1 MQSAGF
7 RFWAFEVDVASG
19 ELRKDGIRV
28 KLQEQP
34 FQVLVALL
42 ERPQEVVTREEL
54 QNRLWSGDTATDFDR
69 GLNKAI
75 SRLRDAL
82 GDDAANPRFIG
93 TLPQRGYRWL
103 APVASLPSNVSP
115 ALAPEPGRGTI
126 PRRTLFY
133 LVGSLIAVP
142 IAGVEAYRRYG
153 RFSKIQ
159 SIAVLPLVNVSSD
172 PGQEYFSDGMTEEL
186 TAEISRITSL
196 RVISRTSVMRYKTGA
211 RKSVAEIARELNVD
225 AIVEGTVALSGAR
238 VRITAQLIQA
248 RDEQHLWS
256 ERYERDLADILSIQS
271 EVARRIAREIN
282 IQLTPEEQNRLAR
295 SRPVD
300 PAAYDAYLKGS
311 YFLFKAIPGLAKSI
325 DFFNEAI
332 RLDPRHA
339 DSHAGL
345 AQALADVA
353 IYGIRP
359 PKVALP
365 AARAAAFQALKLDE
379 SNAHAHRVLA
389 EIQKGYD
396 WDLAGAV
403 LEYRRALQLNPNQML
418 SHLRYADCLS
428 RMERH
433 NEALAE
439 VELGRRLDPVS
450 PMSNGFH
457 AMVLFRAR
465 RYDDAISAA
474 RLALE
479 LDPVFVNALWWQ
491 GMSYAGKQDYTA
503 AIDCLTLA
511 IRMSDNLLFQ
521 ALRGHVYGLAGERSK
536 AIQAIEEHTEEERAK
551 RRYVSPMDF
560 AILHAGLGDANAT
573 FRRLEEAYQA
583 RSIRIHELTFM
594 YFDRIRSDARY
605 PEFVRRV
612 GLPA

>member
-1 MQSAGF
+1 
-7 RFWAFEVDVASG
+7 VDLASG

-103 APVASLPSNVSP
+103 APVESLASNVSP
-115 ALAPEPGRGTI
+115 AVATEQGRRAI
-126 PRRTLFY
+126 PRRGLLY
-133 LVGSLIAVP
+133 LGGSLIAAP
-142 IAGVEAYRRYG
+142 IVGVVAYRSFG
-153 RFSKIQ
+153 RFPKIH
-159 SIAVLPLVNVSSD
+159 SIAVLPLENVSSD
-172 PGQEYFSDGMTEEL
+172 PGQEYFSEGMTEEL

-196 RVISRTSVMRYKTGA
+196 RVISRTSVMRYKSGA
-211 RKSVAEIARELNVD
+211 RKSVPEIARELNVD
-225 AIVEGTVALSGAR
+225 AIVEGTVALSGSR
-238 VRITAQLIQA
+238 VRITAELIQA
-248 RDEQHLWS
+248 RDERHLWS
-256 ERYERDLADILSIQS
+256 ERYERDLADILFLQS
-271 EVARRIAREIN
+271 EVARRIAREIR
-282 IQLTPEEQNRLAR
+282 IQLTPEEQTRLAHT
-295 SRPVD
+295 RPVD

-311 YFLFKAIPGLAKSI
+311 YFLFKAIPGLTKSI
-325 DFFNEAI
+325 EFFNEAI
-332 RLDPRHA
+332 RLDPGHA

-345 AQALADVA
+345 AQALSDAA

-396 WDLAGAV
+396 WDLGGAV

-433 NEALAE
+433 SEALAE

-450 PMSNGFH
+450 PMINGFR

-465 RYDDAISAA
+465 RFGDAIGAA
-474 RLALE
+474 RQALE

-503 AIDCLTLA
+503 AIDCLTKA
-511 IRMSDNLLFQ
+511 VQMSDNPLFR

-536 AIQAIEEHTEEERAK
+536 ALRAIEEHTEEETAK
-551 RRYVSPMDF
+551 RRYVSPVDF

-573 FRRLEEAYQA
+573 FHRLEEAYQA
-583 RSIRIHELTFM
+583 RSPRIHELTFM

-605 PEFVRRV
+605 SEFVRRV
-612 GLPA
+612 GLPAG

>member
-1 MQSAGF
+1 
-7 RFWAFEVDVASG
+7 
-19 ELRKDGIRV
+19 LRKDGIRV

-103 APVASLPSNVSP
+103 APTESLAYNVSSIV
-115 ALAPEPGRGTI
+115 ATQQGRRAI
-126 PRRTLFY
+126 PRRGFLW
-133 LVGSLIAVP
+133 LGGSLIAAP
-142 IAGVEAYRRYG
+142 IVGVLAYRSFG
-153 RFSKIQ
+153 RFPKIQ

-211 RKSVAEIARELNVD
+211 RKAVPEIARELNVD
-225 AIVEGTVALSGAR
+225 AIVEGTVALSGSR
-238 VRITAQLIQA
+238 VRITAELIAA
-248 RDEQHLWS
+248 RDERHLWS
-256 ERYERDLADILSIQS
+256 ERYERDLADILSLQS
-271 EVARRIAREIN
+271 EVARRIAREIR
-282 IQLTPEEQNRLAR
+282 IQLTPEEQIRLTR
-295 SRPVD
+295 TRPVD
-300 PAAYDAYLKGS
+300 PAAYNAYLKGS
-311 YFLFKAIPGLAKSI
+311 YFLSKAIAGLSKSI

-332 RLDPRHA
+332 RLDPGHA

-345 AQALADVA
+345 AQALSDAG
-353 IYGIRP
+353 IYGLRP

-365 AARAAAFQALKLDE
+365 AARVIALQALKLDA
-379 SNAHAHRVLA
+379 SNANAHRVLA

-396 WDLAGAV
+396 WNLGGAV
-403 LEYRRALQLNPNQML
+403 LEYQRALQLNPNQML

-433 NEALAE
+433 SEALAE

-465 RYDDAISAA
+465 RFDDAIGAA
-474 RLALE
+474 RQALE

-491 GMSYAGKQDYTA
+491 GMSYAGKQYYTE
-503 AIDCLTLA
+503 AIDCLTKA
-511 IRMSDNLLFQ
+511 VGMSDNLLFR

-536 AIQAIEEHTEEERAK
+536 AIQAIEEHTKEETAK
-551 RRYVSPMDF
+551 RRYVSPVDF
-560 AILHAGLGDANAT
+560 AILHAGLGNANPT
-573 FRRLEEAYQA
+573 FRWLEEAYQE
-583 RSIRIHELTFM
+583 RSPRLHELTFM
-594 YFDRIRSDARY
+594 YFDRIRSDTRY
-605 PEFVRRV
+605 SEFVRRV

>member
-1 MQSAGF
+1 
-7 RFWAFEVDVASG
+7 VDLASG
-19 ELRKDGIRV
+19 ELRNDGIRV

-42 ERPQEVVTREEL
+42 ERPQAVVTREEL
-54 QNRLWSGDTATDFDR
+54 QKRLWSGDTATDFDR

-82 GDDAANPRFIG
+82 GDNSANPSFIG
-93 TLPQRGYRWL
+93 TVPLRGYRWL
-103 APVASLPSNVSP
+103 APVE
-115 ALAPEPGRGTI
+115 ALAANASMVGEEEQQGPRAI
-126 PRRTLFY
+126 PRRRLLY
-133 LVGSLIAVP
+133 LAGASIAAPV
-142 IAGVEAYRRYG
+142 ATVAAYRTFR
-153 RFSKIQ
+153 RPTKIR

-211 RKSVAEIARELNVD
+211 RKSVPEIARELDVD
-225 AIVEGTVALSGAR
+225 AIVEGTVALSGSR
-238 VRITAQLIQA
+238 VRITADLIQA
-248 RDEQHLWS
+248 RDERHLWS
-256 ERYERDLADILSIQS
+256 ERYERELADILFLQS
-271 EVARRIAREIN
+271 DVARHIAREIR
-282 IQLTPEEQNRLAR
+282 IQLTPEEQVRLAR
-295 SRPVD
+295 TRQVD

-311 YFLFKAIPGLAKSI
+311 YFLFKLIPGLAKSI

-332 RLDPRHA
+332 RLDPGHA

-345 AQALADVA
+345 AQALSDAG

-365 AARAAAFQALKLDE
+365 AARAAALQALKLDE

-389 EIQKGYD
+389 DILKGYD
-396 WDLAGAV
+396 WELGAAV
-403 LEYRRALQLNPNQML
+403 LEYRRALQLNPNHIL

-450 PMSNGFH
+450 AMSNGFH
-457 AMVLFRAR
+457 AMILFRAR
-465 RYDDAISAA
+465 RFDDAIGAA
-474 RLALE
+474 HQALE
-479 LDPVFVNALWWQ
+479 LDPVFVNALWWE
-491 GMSYAGKQDYTA
+491 GMSYAGERHYA
-503 AIDCLTLA
+503 EAIDCLTKA
-511 IRMSDNLLFQ
+511 VGMSDNPLFR

-536 AIQAIEEHTEEERAK
+536 AIQAIQEHTEEEAAK
-551 RRYVSPMDF
+551 RRYVSPVDF
-560 AILHAGLGDANAT
+560 AILHAGLGDADPT

-583 RSIRIHELTFM
+583 RSPRIHELTFM
-594 YFDRIRSDARY
+594 YFDRIRGDPRY
-605 PEFVRRV
+605 PEFARRV